1 MRKLLVLWALGCG
14 CGVLALVSGQSLA
27 QTKDTII
34 IAVPGTPQGVDL
46 DRQSGPQT
54 WTMAAQVI
62 DPGAEWK
69 PTTYPYAPTPGAD
82 PTKIPGFTYPDFRAQ
97 QMVPSIVENCDLSA
111 DSKTAIYHLRKG
123 VKSAVG
129 NEFTAKDVLW
139 RVERAHELKAIGTFM
154 QNAAN
159 APDPKQW
166 QEVDDHTVRISSDKP
181 MPLICK
187 ILTNLYWYWYDST
200 EAKKHSTPDDPWATK
215 WASTSLV
222 AFGPYVIRS
231 WEAGNRVVMDAN
243 PNYWQGPPKI
253 KRIIYQVV
261 PESASRLA
269 LLKEGKVDLIEGV
282 SPDEAI
288 SLAAA
293 SNVRVAAVHG
303 NQSIYLVMNNIKAPF
318 DKVQV
323 RQAINHLLARDQIVK
338 DIYRGLAVAWEG
350 VMPSVYPGYV
360 EFNNY
365 AYDVAKARRLLAE
378 AGYANGFQTTLTYS
392 AGDPVQENIAVLLK
406 STLSQVG
413 INIDLR
419 KQPVSAH
426 SDVVQSKKADF
437 ALWIDYPIQ
446 PDPNY
451 SLRLLYLTG
460 NAVNYQNYSDKEVD
474 RLLEEGASIV
484 DSDQRNSFHR
494 SVEERIHEAA
504 TLGWIAEP
512 SYVNAMSANLSGWK
526 WFTTQY
532 YKVSEMSFAK

>member
-1 MRKLLVLWALGCG
+1 MRTTSRIWALACAGAVLT
-14 CGVLALVSGQSLA
+14 GVGGAALA
-27 QTKDTII
+27 QTKDTIV
-34 IAVPGTPQGVDL
+34 IAIPGTPQGVDL

-54 WTMAAQVI
+54 WTMAAQVY
-62 DPGAEWK
+62 DLGAEWK
-69 PTTYPYAPTPGAD
+69 PTTYPYPPAPGAD
-82 PTKIPGFTYPDFRAQ
+82 PTKIPGFSYPDFRSQ
-97 QMVPSIVENCDLSA
+97 EMTPGIVKSCDLST
-111 DSKTAIYHLRKG
+111 DGKTAVYHLREG
-123 VKSAVG
+123 VKSAAG

-139 RVERAHELKAIGTFM
+139 RVERAHGLKAIGTFL
-154 QNAAN
+154 QHAAN
-159 APDPKQW
+159 VDDPKQW
-166 QEVDDHTVRISSDKP
+166 QQVDDHTVKITSDKP

-200 EAKKHSTPDDPWATK
+200 EGKKHATPDDPWATK
-215 WASTSLV
+215 WASTSV
-222 AFGPYVIRS
+222 VGFGPYQIRS
-231 WEAGNRVVMDAN
+231 WEPGNRVVMDAN

-261 PESASRLA
+261 PESASRVA
-269 LLKEGKVDLIEGV
+269 LLKEGKVDLVEGL

-288 SLAAA
+288 SLSTAP
-293 SNVRVAAVHG
+293 NVRVAAVHG
-303 NQSIYLVMNNIKAPF
+303 NQAIYLVLNNSKAPF
-318 DKVQV
+318 DKVEV
-323 RQAINHLLARDQIVK
+323 RQAINHLLPRDQIVK
-338 DIYRGLAVAWEG
+338 DIYRGLAATWEG

-360 EFNNY
+360 AFDSY
-365 AYDVAKARRLLAE
+365 KFDVAEAKRLLAE

-413 INIDLR
+413 VTVDLR
-419 KQPVSAH
+419 KEPVSAH
-426 SDVVQSKKADF
+426 SDLVQSKKADF
-437 ALWIDYPIQ
+437 ALWIDFPIQ

-474 RLLEEGASIV
+474 RMLEEGASIV
-484 DSDQRNSFHR
+484 DSAERNTFHR
-494 SVEERIHEAA
+494 ATEERIHAAA

-532 YKVSEMSFAK
+532 YKVGEMSFTK

>member
-1 MRKLLVLWALGCG
+1 MRKLVVTWAIGCG
-14 CGVLALVSGQSLA
+14 LLAFVSDEPPA
-27 QTKDTII
+27 QAKDTII
-34 IAVPGTPQGVDL
+34 IAIPGTPQGVDV

-54 WTMAAQVI
+54 WTMAAQLI
-62 DPGAEWK
+62 EPGAEWK
-69 PTTYPYAPTPGAD
+69 PTTYPYATSPGAD
-82 PTKIPGFTYPDFRAQ
+82 PTKIPGFTYPDFRTQ
-97 QMVPSIVENCDLSA
+97 QMDQGIIEKCDLSA
-111 DSKTAIYHLRKG
+111 DSKTAVYHLRKG
-123 VKSAVG
+123 VKSAAG

-139 RVERAHELKAIGTFM
+139 RVERAHQLKAIGTFM
-154 QNAAN
+154 LNAVNVA
-159 APDPKQW
+159 DPKQW
-166 QEVDDHTVRISSDKP
+166 QEVDGHTVRISSDTP

-215 WASTSLV
+215 WASTSVV

-231 WEAGNRVVMDAN
+231 WEAGNRVIMDAN

-253 KRIIYQVV
+253 KHIIYQVV
-261 PESASRLA
+261 PESASRVA
-269 LLKEGKVDLIEGV
+269 LLREGKVDLIEGV

-288 SLAAA
+288 SLTTAP
-293 SNVRVAAVHG
+293 NVRIAAVRG

-318 DKVQV
+318 DKLQV
-323 RQAINHLLARDQIVK
+323 RQAINHLLPRDQIVK
-338 DIYRGLAVAWEG
+338 EIYRGLAVTWEG

-365 AYDVAKARRLLAE
+365 TYDVAEAKRLLAE

-392 AGDPVQENIAVLLK
+392 AGDPVEENIAVLLK

-451 SLRLLYLTG
+451 ALRLLYQTG
-460 NAVNYQNYSDKEVD
+460 NAVNYQNYSDKQVD
-474 RLLEEGASIV
+474 SQLEQGASIV
-484 DSDQRNSFHR
+484 DSAERNAFHR
-494 SVEERIHEAA
+494 SIEERIHEAA

-512 SYVNAMSANLSGWK
+512 SYIGAMSANLCGWK
-526 WFTTQY
+526 WFTVQD
-532 YKVSEMSFAK
+532 YKVSEMSFDK

>member
-1 MRKLLVLWALGCG
+1 MRKFQVVCT
-14 CGVLALVSGQSLA
+14 LAGACLQVTLASGASVA

-34 IAVPGTPQGVDL
+34 IAIPGTPQGVDL

-62 DPGAEWK
+62 ELGAEWK

-82 PTKIPGFTYPDFRAQ
+82 PTKIPGFTYPDFRNQ
-97 QMVPSIVENCDLSA
+97 EMLPGIVKNCELNA
-111 DSKTAIYHLRKG
+111 DGKTAVYHLREG
-123 VKSAVG
+123 VKSAAG

-139 RVERAHELKAIGTFM
+139 RVERANALKAIGTFM
-154 QNAAN
+154 QASVTAN
-159 APDPKQW
+159 DPKQW
-166 QEVDDHTVRISSDKP
+166 QQVDDHTVRITSDKP
-181 MPLICK
+181 MPLICSV
-187 ILTNLYWYWYDST
+187 LTNLYWYWYDST
-200 EAKKHSTPDDPWATK
+200 EAKKHATPDDPWATK

-231 WEAGNRVVMDAN
+231 WEAGNRVVMEAN

-282 SPDEAI
+282 SPDEAV
-288 SLAAA
+288 SLGSA

-323 RQAINHLLARDQIVK
+323 RQAINHLLPRDQIVK
-338 DIYRGLAVAWEG
+338 EIYRGLAITWEG

-360 EFNNY
+360 EFHDY
-365 AYDVAKARRLLAE
+365 SYDVAEAKRLLAE
-378 AGYANGFQTTLTYS
+378 AGYAGGFQTTLTYS

-406 STLSQVG
+406 SQLSQVG
-413 INIDLR
+413 ITLDLR
-419 KQPVSAH
+419 KQPVAAH
-426 SDVVQSKKADF
+426 SDLVQSKKADF
-437 ALWIDYPIQ
+437 ALWIDFPIQ

-451 SLRLLYLTG
+451 DLRLFYLTG

-474 RLLEEGASIV
+474 RTLEEGASIV
-484 DSDQRNSFHR
+484 DTAERNAFHR
-494 SVEERIHEAA
+494 PAQQIINKSA

-512 SYVNAMSANLSGWK
+512 HYVNAMSANLEGWK

-532 YKVSEMSFAK
+532 YKVGEMSFAK

>member
-1 MRKLLVLWALGCG
+1 MMRKLVVTWAIGWGL
-14 CGVLALVSGQSLA
+14 LAFVGDEPLA
-27 QTKDTII
+27 QAKDTII
-34 IAVPGTPQGVDL
+34 IAIPGTPQGVDV

-54 WTMAAQVI
+54 WTMAAQLI
-62 DPGAEWK
+62 EPGAEWK
-69 PTTYPYAPTPGAD
+69 PTTYPYATSPGAD
-82 PTKIPGFTYPDFRAQ
+82 PTKIPGFTYPDFRTQ
-97 QMVPSIVENCDLSA
+97 QMDQGVVEKCDLSV

-123 VKSAVG
+123 VKSAAG

-154 QNAAN
+154 LNAVNAA
-159 APDPKQW
+159 DPNQW
-166 QEVDDHTVRISSDKP
+166 QEVDDHTVRISSDTP

-215 WASTSLV
+215 WASTSVV

-231 WEAGNRVVMDAN
+231 WEAGNRVIMDAN

-253 KRIIYQVV
+253 KHIIYQVV
-261 PESASRLA
+261 PESASRVA
-269 LLKEGKVDLIEGV
+269 LLREGKVDLIEGV
-282 SPDEAI
+282 SPDEAV
-288 SLAAA
+288 SLTTAP
-293 SNVRVAAVHG
+293 NVRVAAVRG

-318 DKVQV
+318 DKLEV
-323 RQAINHLLARDQIVK
+323 RQAINHLLPRDQIVK
-338 DIYRGLAVAWEG
+338 EIYRGLAVTWEG
-350 VMPSVYPGYV
+350 VMPSVYPGYA

-365 AYDVAKARRLLAE
+365 TYDVAEAKRLLAE
-378 AGYANGFQTTLTYS
+378 AGYADGFQTTLTYS
-392 AGDPVQENIAVLLK
+392 AGDPVEENIAVLLK

-451 SLRLLYLTG
+451 ALRLLYQTG
-460 NAVNYQNYSDKEVD
+460 NAVNYQNYSDKQVD
-474 RLLEEGASIV
+474 SLLEQGASIV
-484 DSDQRNSFHR
+484 DSADRNAFHR

-512 SYVNAMSANLSGWK
+512 SYIGAMSANLSGWK
-526 WFTTQY
+526 WFTVQD
-532 YKVSEMSFAK
+532 YKVSEMSFDK

>member
-1 MRKLLVLWALGCG
+1 MRTTSSIWALACA
-14 CGVLALVSGQSLA
+14 GVLFAAVGCPSGA
-27 QTKDTII
+27 QAKDTIV
-34 IAVPGTPQGVDL
+34 IAIPGTPQGLDL

-54 WTMAAQVI
+54 WSMAGQVY
-62 DPGAEWK
+62 DLGAEWK
-69 PTTYPYAPTPGAD
+69 PTSYPYPPAPGAD
-82 PTKIPGFTYPDFRAQ
+82 PTKVPGFTYPDFRSQ
-97 QMVPSIVENCDLSA
+97 EMVPGIIKSCDLSE
-111 DSKTAIYHLRKG
+111 DGKTAVYHLREG
-123 VKSAVG
+123 VKSAAG

-139 RVERAHELKAIGTFM
+139 RVERAHELKAIGTFL
-154 QNAAN
+154 QHAAN
-159 APDPKQW
+159 ADDPKQW
-166 QEVDDHTVRISSDKP
+166 QQVDDHTVKITSDKP

-200 EAKKHSTPDDPWATK
+200 EGKKHSTPDDPWATK
-215 WASTSLV
+215 WASTSV
-222 AFGPYVIRS
+222 VGFGAYQIRS
-231 WEAGNRVVMDAN
+231 WEPGNRVVMDAN

-261 PESASRLA
+261 PESASRVA
-269 LLKEGKVDLIEGV
+269 LLKEGKVDLVEGL

-288 SLAAA
+288 SLSTA
-293 SNVRVAAVHG
+293 SGVRVAAVHG
-303 NQSIYLVMNNIKAPF
+303 NQSIYLVMNNTKPPF

-323 RQAINHLLARDQIVK
+323 RQAIDHLLPRDQIVK
-338 DIYRGLAVAWEG
+338 DIYRGLATSWEG

-360 EFNNY
+360 EFNSY
-365 AYDVAKARRLLAE
+365 KYDVAEAKRLLSE
-378 AGYANGFQTTLTYS
+378 GGYANGFQTTLTYS
-392 AGDPVQENIAVLLK
+392 AGDPVEENIGVLLK

-413 INIDLR
+413 ITVDLR
-419 KQPVSAH
+419 KEPVSAH

-437 ALWIDYPIQ
+437 ALWIDFPIQ

-474 RLLEEGASIV
+474 RMLEEGASIV
-484 DSDQRNSFHR
+484 DSAQRNAFHR
-494 SVEERIHEAA
+494 PTEERIHEAA

-532 YKVSEMSFAK
+532 YKVGEMSFEK

>member
-1 MRKLLVLWALGCG
+1 MMRKLPVLWALGRVFG
-14 CGVLALVSGQSLA
+14 MLVLVSGGSLA
-27 QTKDTII
+27 QAKDTII
-34 IAVPGTPQGVDL
+34 IAVPGTPQGVDV

-54 WTMAAQVI
+54 WTMAAQI
-62 DPGAEWK
+62 IEPGAEWA

-82 PTKIPGFTYPDFRAQ
+82 PTKVPGFTYPDFRSL
-97 QMVPSIVENCDLSA
+97 QMVPGIVENCEMSA
-111 DSKTAIYHLRKG
+111 DSKTAVYHLRKG
-123 VKSAVG
+123 VKSAAG

-139 RVERAHELKAIGTFM
+139 KVERAHQLKAIGTFM
-154 QNAAN
+154 LNTAN

-166 QEVDDHTVRISSDKP
+166 QEVDDHTVRISSGKP

-187 ILTNLYWYWYDST
+187 LLTNLYWYWYDST
-200 EAKKHSTPDDPWATK
+200 EAKKHATPDDPWATK

-231 WEAGNRVVMDAN
+231 WEAGNRVIMDAN
-243 PNYWQGPPKI
+243 LNYWQGPPKI
-253 KRIIYQVV
+253 KHIIYQVV
-261 PESASRLA
+261 PESASRVA
-269 LLKEGKVDLIEGV
+269 LLREGKVDLIEGV
-282 SPDEAI
+282 SPDEAV
-288 SLAAA
+288 SLATAP
-293 SNVRVAAVHG
+293 VRVAAVHG
-303 NQSIYLVMNNIKAPF
+303 NQGIYLLMNNAKAPF

-323 RQAINHLLARDQIVK
+323 RQAINHLLPRDQIVK
-338 DIYRGLAVAWEG
+338 DIYRGLAVPWEG

-360 EFNNY
+360 EFNSY
-365 AYDVAKARRLLAE
+365 TYDLAEAKRLLAE
-378 AGYANGFQTTLTYS
+378 AGYSNGFQTTLTYS
-392 AGDPVQENIAVLLK
+392 AGDPVEENVAVLLK

-419 KQPVSAH
+419 KEPVSAH

-451 SLRLLYLTG
+451 ALRLLYLTG

-484 DSDQRNSFHR
+484 DTAERNAFHR
-494 SVEERIHEAA
+494 SVEERIHRAA

-512 SYVNAMSANLSGWK
+512 SYIGALSANLLGWK
-526 WFTTQY
+526 WFTVQD
-532 YKVSEMSFAK
+532 YKVREMSFAN

>member
-1 MRKLLVLWALGCG
+1 MRKLQVVCTLAAAGALLTLVAGAS
-14 CGVLALVSGQSLA
+14 VA

-34 IAVPGTPQGVDL
+34 IAIPGTPQGVDL
-46 DRQSGPQT
+46 DRQSGPQS
-54 WTMAAQVI
+54 WTMAAQI
-62 DPGAEWK
+62 IELGAEWK

-82 PTKIPGFTYPDFRAQ
+82 PTKIPGFTYPDFRDQ
-97 QMVPSIVENCDLSA
+97 EVMPGIVENCELSA
-111 DSKTAIYHLRKG
+111 DGKSAVYHLRKG

-139 RVERAHELKAIGTFM
+139 KVQRAHDLKAIGTFL

-166 QEVDDHTVRISSDKP
+166 QQVDDHTVRITSEKP

-200 EAKKHSTPDDPWATK
+200 EAKKHVTADDPWATK

-222 AFGPYVIRS
+222 AFGPYSIRS

-243 PNYWQGPPKI
+243 PNYWQGEPKI
-253 KRIIYQVV
+253 KHIIYQVV

-282 SPDEAI
+282 SPDEAV
-288 SLAAA
+288 SLASA
-293 SNVRVAAVHG
+293 SNVRVAAVRG
-303 NQSIYLVMNNIKAPF
+303 NQSIYLVMNNAKAPF

-323 RQAINHLLARDQIVK
+323 RQAINHLLPRDQIVR
-338 DIYRGLAVAWEG
+338 DIYRGLAVTWQG

-360 EFNNY
+360 EFHDY
-365 AYDVAKARRLLAE
+365 PYDVAEAKRLLAE
-378 AGYANGFQTTLTYS
+378 GGYGEGFHTTLTYS
-392 AGDPVQENIAVLLK
+392 AGDPVQENVAVLLK
-406 STLSQVG
+406 SQLSQVD
-413 INIDLR
+413 IILDLR
-419 KQPVSAH
+419 KQPVAAH
-426 SDVVQSKKADF
+426 SDLVQAKKADF
-437 ALWIDYPIQ
+437 ALWIDFPIQ

-474 RLLEEGASIV
+474 RMLEEGASIV
-484 DSDQRNSFHR
+484 DTAQRNAFHR
-494 SVEERIHEAA
+494 PTQEIINKSG

-512 SYVNAMSANLSGWK
+512 YYVNAMSAKLEGWK

-532 YKVSEMSFAK
+532 YKVGEMSFAK

>member
-1 MRKLLVLWALGCG
+1 MRKLPVIWALGGG
-14 CGVLALVSGQSLA
+14 CAVLALVSGGSAA

-34 IAVPGTPQGVDL
+34 IAVPGTPQGVDV

-54 WTMAAQVI
+54 WTMAAQI
-62 DPGAEWK
+62 LETGAEWK
-69 PTTYPYAPTPGAD
+69 PTTYPYAPAPGAD
-82 PTKIPGFTYPDFRAQ
+82 PPKVPWVAYPDCRTQ
-97 QMVPSIVENCDLSA
+97 QMVPGAVEICDLSA
-111 DSKTAIYHLRKG
+111 DGKTAFYHLRKG
-123 VKSAVG
+123 VKSAAG

-139 RVERAHELKAIGTFM
+139 RVERGHDLKAIGTFL
-154 QNAAN
+154 QNAVN

-166 QEVDDHTVRISSDKP
+166 QEIDDHTVRISSDKP

-200 EAKKHSTPDDPWATK
+200 EARKHSTPDYPWATK
-215 WASTSLV
+215 WAATSLV

-231 WEAGNRVVMDAN
+231 WEAGNRVAMDGN
-243 PNYWQGPPKI
+243 PNYWHGRRKI

-261 PESASRLA
+261 PESRSRVA

-282 SPDEAI
+282 SPDEAV

-303 NQSIYLVMNNIKAPF
+303 NQSIYLVMNNMKAPF

-323 RQAINHLLARDQIVK
+323 RQAINRLIPRDQIVK
-338 DIYRGLAVAWEG
+338 DIYRGLAITWEG
-350 VMPSVYPGYV
+350 VMPSVYPGYE

-365 AYDVAKARRLLAE
+365 TYDVAEAKRLLAE
-378 AGYANGFQTTLTYS
+378 AGYANGFETTLTYS

-413 INIDLR
+413 ISIELR

-426 SDVVQSKKADF
+426 SDLVQSKKADF

-451 SLRLLYLTG
+451 SLRLFYLTG

-474 RLLEEGASIV
+474 RWLQEGTSIA
-484 DSDQRNSFHR
+484 DSAQRNTFHR
-494 SVEERIHEAA
+494 PIEESIHEAA

-526 WFTTQY
+526 WYTTQD
-532 YKVSEMSFAK
+532 